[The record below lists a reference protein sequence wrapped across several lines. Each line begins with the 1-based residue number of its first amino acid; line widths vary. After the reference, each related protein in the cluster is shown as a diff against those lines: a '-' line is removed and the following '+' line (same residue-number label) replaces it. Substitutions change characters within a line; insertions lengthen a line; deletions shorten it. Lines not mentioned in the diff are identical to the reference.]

1 MKKLVCLLLVVALCI
16 SLGAC
21 GNSVPDGF
29 TETTYNSGKEALR
42 IMDKYLSGKIKA
54 DKAAEKLSAISEQLK
69 AESEVL
75 EQRAEA
81 EDYEALSSNYWNGSV
96 MLWISA
102 FCAEMYS
109 AGTTRCQT
117 VRDNLENVLKA
128 D

>member
-29 TETTYNSGKEALR
+29 TETTYNSGNEALK

-54 DKAAEKLSAISEQLK
+54 DKVAEKLSTILEQLK

-75 EQRAEA
+75 EQRVED
-81 EDYEALSSNYWNGSV
+81 EDYDAMSSNYWNGSV
-96 MLWISA
+96 TFWMSA
-102 FCAEMYS
+102 VCAEMYS
-109 AGTTRCQT
+109 SGTTRCQT
-117 VRDNLENVLKA
+117 VRDNLENILKA
-128 D
+128 E